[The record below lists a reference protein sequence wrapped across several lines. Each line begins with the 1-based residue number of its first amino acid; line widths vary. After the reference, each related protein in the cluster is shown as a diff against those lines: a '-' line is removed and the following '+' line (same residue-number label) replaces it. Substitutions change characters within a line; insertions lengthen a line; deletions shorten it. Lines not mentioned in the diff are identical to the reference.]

1 VAEVERD
8 KTAPPDGADEGLA
21 NQVPDSTLG
30 CVAYFGWALI
40 SAAVGIALIE
50 SGPFGVA
57 RVLFAFGVAIVM
69 ACLPLVWA
77 KGWTDE

>member
-8 KTAPPDGADEGLA
+8 KTAPPDGATRAWPTRSPTARSGASPTSAGL
-21 NQVPDSTLG
+21 
-30 CVAYFGWALI
+30 LI